1 MIAELSLQSVTL
13 NFASH
18 DEEFADPIHH
28 VVPTR
33 SRVQLL
39 LTQARFQF
47 QFQFRDTNHGM
58 NPPQDPANEE
68 NAHLDLLGL
77 PRPHAPP
84 RVHVVIQI
92 NWLNMASIFLENPL
106 QHPDIIDWEV
116 MMATTENELQFPV
129 DVVKQTFTNY
139 IWLFHQRYLRRR
151 EFSLKLIH
159 PHSSQVI
166 PMNFDDTWAD
176 ILTAQAIP
184 RNIGVLQLEVQMSPI
199 HVWDCS
205 PWPVQAN

>member
-1 MIAELSLQSVTL
+1 ML
-13 NFASH
+13 NAH
-18 DEEFADPIHH
+18 DIDSGKTCYTNSYNIKKFF
-28 VVPTR
+28 
-33 SRVQLL
+33 VQLL
-39 LTQARFQF
+39 FLKPAFSFSFQLGDVN
-47 QFQFRDTNHGM
+47 QGM
-58 NPPQDPANEE
+58 NPPQDPAQDE

-77 PRPHAPP
+77 PRPHALP

-92 NWLNMASIFLENPL
+92 NWLNMASMFLENPL
-106 QHPDIIDWEV
+106 QHPDIIDLEV
-116 MMATTENELQFPV
+116 LMATTENELLFPV
-129 DVVKQTFTNY
+129 DIVKQTFTNY

-166 PMNFDDTWAD
+166 PLNFDDTWAD

-184 RNIGVLQLEVQMSPI
+184 RNVGILQLEVQMSPI
-199 HVWDCS
+199 HVWDPT